1 MTLTNKEAHSSTHMI
16 TMSGENS
23 TAGSHR
29 DHSTA
34 DLQWGA
40 S

>member
-1 MTLTNKEAHSSTHMI
+1 MI
-16 TMSGENS
+16 TMSSDNS
-23 TAGSHR
+23 IAGSHR

-40 S
+40 SKQ